1 MGESERVAVN
11 GSIGV
16 AQFDSVDRTN
26 QPKGNDMRLRLPDQN
41 YDWLIVAL
49 ICILVVVAFSIE
61 IGPVL
66 P

>member
-1 MGESERVAVN
+1 M
-11 GSIGV
+11 

-26 QPKGNDMRLRLPDQN
+26 TTKGNDMRLRLPDQN